1 MMTGEP
7 DLLYSEFL
15 DDFYA
20 ECEEHLKAVRR
31 ILLALEPFASH
42 LGADPSLLEELFRHL
57 HTLKGLSAMVGLTPA
72 EQLAHQME
80 SLLRLLRADPA
91 SLDLSMLDT
100 LMDGVQELEQVVA
113 VQQARQ
119 PLPNP
124 AAVLDR
130 LSALLA
136 PALPASAPAP
146 PSPMPVTPVTA
157 APDELTDRLE
167 AVRRD
172 GAMVWRF
179 QFSPSR
185 ELADRGVTVEGIRAR
200 LQEAGEILSATPRV
214 EPGGQIVFEFLVATT
229 WDESTFRDWQDDGL
243 SGAPYEPF
251 SAAAPPP
258 ESGAGSWAPTLSSG
272 MVRVELSRLDDLMRK
287 VGDLVISR
295 ARLEGKLRDLE
306 KTVPTAQWRA
316 LQEVNTAL
324 ERQLRDLREGVMRVR
339 LVPIGEVFERM
350 QFVVRDLARERGQ
363 RVILELSGQET
374 EVDKLVVER
383 MADPLLHLVR
393 NAVSHGLEPAEERLA
408 RGKPAEG
415 RIGLRASTAGDRV
428 VIVVEDDGRG
438 VDRQA
443 VAAQARELG
452 WFEADE
458 FLDDQRLLEILCSP
472 GFSTRQEADR
482 VSGRGVG
489 MSVVKNAVE
498 NLGGT
503 LTLDTEVGRGTRF
516 VIQLPLTLAIVDALL
531 VSVGGQT
538 FAVPLPAVQE
548 VLEIA
553 PEEITSMAQGRE
565 EMIPYWGGVLPLVRL
580 ADRFGLETRFRRAF
594 HAFVVGWAPHW
605 AGIVVDR
612 VLGQREIVVHAVADP
627 LVQQP
632 GIAGATELGDGRPIL
647 ILDATA
653 LARIGSVG

>member
-1 MMTGEP
+1 MMAGEP

-31 ILLALEPFASH
+31 LLLALEPVAAGSA
-42 LGADPSLLEELFRHL
+42 ADSARLDELFRHL
-57 HTLKGLSAMVGLTPA
+57 HTLKGLSAMVGLRPA
-72 EQLAHQME
+72 EQLAHRME
-80 SLLRLLRADPA
+80 SLLRLLRAGQA
-91 SLDLSMLDT
+91 SLDPLMLDT
-100 LMDGVQELEQVVA
+100 MMDGAQTLEQIVA
-113 VQQARQ
+113 AHQARQ
-119 PLPNP
+119 SLPDP
-124 AAVLDR
+124 ATILDR
-130 LSALLA
+130 LSAWLPPA
-136 PALPASAPAP
+136 PPAPAP
-146 PSPMPVTPVTA
+146 THPPPAPVVPVAAAADGLAERVTA
-157 APDELTDRLE
+157 A
-167 AVRRD
+167 RRD
-172 GAMVWRF
+172 GATVWRF
-179 QFSPSR
+179 QFTPAP
-185 ELADRGVTVEGIRAR
+185 ELAGRGITVETVRAR
-200 LQEAGEILSATPRV
+200 LQEAGDILSATPRV
-214 EPGGQIVFEFLVATT
+214 EPGGQIFFEFLVATT
-229 WDESTFRDWQDDGL
+229 QEESTFRGWQDDGL
-243 SGAPYEPF
+243 SWAPHEPPP
-251 SAAAPPP
+251 AAAPPP
-258 ESGAGSWAPTLSSG
+258 EPGVSSWTPTLSSG
-272 MVRVELSRLDDLMRK
+272 VVRVELSRLDDLMRK

-350 QFVVRDLARERGQ
+350 QFAVRDLARERGQ

-415 RIGLRASTAGDRV
+415 RIWLRALTAGDRV
-428 VIVVEDDGRG
+428 VIEVEDDGRG

-443 VAAQARELG
+443 VAERARALG
-452 WFEADE
+452 WLEADGS
-458 FLDDQRLLEILCSP
+458 LDEARILDILCAP

-482 VSGRGVG
+482 ASGRGVG
-489 MSVVKNAVE
+489 MSVVKSAVE
-498 NLGGT
+498 NLGGA
-503 LTLDTEVGRGTRF
+503 LTLYTEPGRGTRF

-553 PEEITSMAQGRE
+553 PGEITTVTKGGEEIISYR
-565 EMIPYWGGVLPLVRL
+565 GGVLPLVRL
-580 ADRFGLETRFRRAF
+580 ADRFGLEMRARRAY
-594 HAFVVGWAPHW
+594 HAFVVGVAPQW

-612 VLGQREIVVHAVADP
+612 ILGQQEIVVHAITDP

-647 ILDATA
+647 ILDAGA
-653 LARIGSVG
+653 LARIGGAS

>member
-1 MMTGEP
+1 MMAGEP

-31 ILLALEPFASH
+31 LLLALEPVAAGSA
-42 LGADPSLLEELFRHL
+42 ADPARLDELFRHL
-57 HTLKGLSAMVGLTPA
+57 HTLKGLSAMVGLRPA
-72 EQLAHQME
+72 EQLAHGME
-80 SLLRLLRADPA
+80 SLLRLLRAGQAILDP
-91 SLDLSMLDT
+91 LMLDT
-100 LMDGVQELEQVVA
+100 MMDGAQTLEQIVA
-113 VQQARQ
+113 AHQARQ
-119 PLPNP
+119 PLPDP
-124 AAVLDR
+124 AAILDR
-130 LSALLA
+130 LSAWLT
-136 PALPASAPAP
+136 PAMPAPAP
-146 PSPMPVTPVTA
+146 TRPPPAPVAPVAAAADGLAERVTA
-157 APDELTDRLE
+157 A
-167 AVRRD
+167 RRD
-172 GAMVWRF
+172 GATVWRF
-179 QFSPSR
+179 QFTPAP
-185 ELADRGVTVEGIRAR
+185 ELAGRGITVETIRAR
-200 LQEAGEILSATPRV
+200 LQEAGDILSATPRV
-214 EPGGQIVFEFLVATT
+214 EPGGQVLFEFLVATRRE
-229 WDESTFRDWQDDGL
+229 ESSFHGWQDDGL
-243 SGAPYEPF
+243 SWAPHEPPP
-251 SAAAPPP
+251 AAAPSP
-258 ESGAGSWAPTLSSG
+258 EPGVGSWAPSLSSG
-272 MVRVELSRLDDLMRK
+272 VVRVELSRLDDLMRK

-306 KTVPTAQWRA
+306 KTMPTAQWRA

-350 QFVVRDLARERGQ
+350 QFAVRDLARERGQ
-363 RVILELSGQET
+363 RVIMELSGQET

-415 RIGLRASTAGDRV
+415 RIWLRAATAGDRV
-428 VIVVEDDGRG
+428 VIEVEDDGRG

-443 VAAQARELG
+443 VAERARVLG
-452 WFEADE
+452 WLEADGS
-458 FLDDQRLLEILCSP
+458 LDEARILDILCAP
-472 GFSTRQEADR
+472 GFSTRHEADR
-482 VSGRGVG
+482 ASGRGVG
-489 MSVVKNAVE
+489 MSVVKSAVE
-498 NLGGT
+498 NLGGA
-503 LTLDTEVGRGTRF
+503 LTLYTEPGRGTRF

-553 PEEITSMAQGRE
+553 PGEITTVTRGRE
-565 EMIPYWGGVLPLVRL
+565 EIISYRGGVLPLVRL
-580 ADRFGLETRFRRAF
+580 ADRFGLEARARRAY
-594 HAFVVGWAPHW
+594 HAFVVGAAPQW

-612 VLGQREIVVHAVADP
+612 ILGQQEIVVHAITDP

-647 ILDATA
+647 ILDAGA
-653 LARIGSVG
+653 LARIGGTG